1 MGHSCSLSKKTDMV
15 RSVDAA
21 DTWRYQSPV
30 CTMQRLPCGT
40 AEADAYVI
48 IHTFSL
54 DVFSPAG
61 SAHP

>member
-21 DTWRYQSPV
+21 RHMEVSKSSLYHAAAALRDGGGRCLCNNTY
-30 CTMQRLPCGT
+30 
-40 AEADAYVI
+40 I
-48 IHTFSL
+48 FL